1 MCHGAYLSWSCPN
14 SQLTCNTD
22 PHDLFHFN
30 ASISSHRKPHHKL
43 CRSIIADGV
52 FDRQDKKRT
61 KGKNP
66 TFKVVVSNL
75 NGSTY
80 SRSEEVTDTFH
91 VQMSKPSNTLK
102 NVNSVI
108 CTHYRLPTLKILQ
121 VSSIS
126 YTYCTLLYCTFFSTA
141 PQCTALCIAV
151 LYCTGLHCALYELI
165 AYTVVF

>member
-1 MCHGAYLSWSCPN
+1 MPDGA
-14 SQLTCNTD
+14 
-22 PHDLFHFN
+22 
-30 ASISSHRKPHHKL
+30 
-43 CRSIIADGV
+43 

-121 VSSIS
+121 VRTFS
-126 YTYCTLLYCTFFSTA
+126 YTYCVVLYSTLLYCK
-141 PQCTALCIAV
+141 CTALCS
-151 LYCTGLHCALYELI
+151 TALKN
-165 AYTVVF
+165 F

>member
-1 MCHGAYLSWSCPN
+1 MPDGA
-14 SQLTCNTD
+14 
-22 PHDLFHFN
+22 
-30 ASISSHRKPHHKL
+30 
-43 CRSIIADGV
+43 

-61 KGKNP
+61 KVKNP

-121 VSSIS
+121 VRSFSV
-126 YTYCTLLYCTFFSTA
+126 TYCVVLYSSLLYSTLLYSTLLYSTLLYSTLFYSTA
-141 PQCTALCIAV
+141 SV
-151 LYCTGLHCALYELI
+151 LHCATLR
-165 AYTVVF
+165 